1 MVSSPH
7 YFTVHTVCIIE
18 SHVIDFREQQTKPP
32 QKVRTLCIT
41 ETECD
46 NLLKK
51 KTPIY
56 LLTLLTMLTML
67 TLLIFS

>member
-51 KTPIY
+51 NPQYIC
-56 LLTLLTMLTML
+56 
-67 TLLIFS
+67 